1 MMSMEAFPCEE
12 IEPLLPAAAA
22 GALDRDEQAVVQA
35 HVLDCARCL
44 PRLAEY
50 ESVVEQL
57 AYAVP
62 QVAPPPDLLPRLMQA
77 VQATGAQPAPA
88 PGVAP
93 VPAPQRSPARPLPDA
108 PAAPRRGLLDALLG
122 AYRQLAP
129 AGFALALLL
138 VAVVGAWGLTLNSQ
152 VDKQREMI
160 AMLRMPDSQAVA
172 MQPMTTTTRATA
184 QVYMAPGHE
193 EVGLVV
199 QHLMPQPGRVYQLWL
214 IMPGGRV
221 MPCGTVQVDD
231 HGVAL
236 GMIRLPAD
244 PAQSI
249 GVMITDESSPQ
260 PQVPTGTKWLE
271 ARYEQ

>member
-1 MMSMEAFPCEE
+1 MEAFPCEE

-22 GALDRDEQAVVQA
+22 GALDSDEQSVVQA
-35 HVLDCARCL
+35 HVLGCARCL

-50 ESVVEQL
+50 ESVIEQL

-62 QVAPPPDLLPRLMQA
+62 QVAPPPDLLPRLMRD
-77 VQATGAQPAPA
+77 VQTPDATPAPA
-88 PGVAP
+88 PAVAP
-93 VPAPQRSPARPLPDA
+93 VPAPQRSPARLLPVA
-108 PAAPRRGLLDALLG
+108 PPAPRLGWLDALLG
-122 AYRQLAP
+122 AYRRLAP
-129 AGFALALLL
+129 VGFALALLL

-160 AMLRMPDSQAVA
+160 AMLRMPDSHAVA
-172 MQPMTTTTRATA
+172 MQPMTTTTSATG

-214 IMPGGRV
+214 IMPDGRA
-221 MPCGTVQVDD
+221 MAAGTVQVDD
-231 HGVAL
+231 RGVAL
-236 GMIRLPAD
+236 GMIRLPTD
-244 PAQSI
+244 PAQSV